1 MNLFI
6 QRMVRFS
13 RRLNSM
19 CRKKRKEKKKA
30 NYEKNENKE
39 REINNKIL
47 ASKPLIC

>member
-30 NYEKNENKE
+30 NYEKMKT
-39 REINNKIL
+39 RKG
-47 ASKPLIC
+47 K